1 MARRHLAETPKRK
14 LQYAAVPYRRTA
26 EGETEVLLLTSR
38 ETRRWVIPK
47 GWPIRGKKP
56 HDSAAREAREEAGIV
71 GHTSREAIGSY
82 RYDKRLKNGEETR
95 CKVEVFPLAV
105 TGQRKRW
112 PEKGQRTLRWFALSD
127 AARAVQEP
135 GLRKL
140 LRRLDLLL
148 PEESA
153 DEA

>member
-1 MARRHLAETPKRK
+1 MARRHLAETPKRP

-71 GHTSREAIGSY
+71 GRTSSEAIGSY
-82 RYDKRLKNGEETR
+82 RYDKRLKSGAATR

-112 PEKGQRTLRWFALSD
+112 PEKGQRTLRWFTLPE

-148 PEESA
+148 PEES
-153 DEA
+153 DGEA